1 MPRPACRASQDCPK
15 MSANKRLSETNMPG
29 ALDGIKVCD
38 LTRLIMGLYCTQIL
52 GDMGADVIK
61 VETHAA
67 H

>member
-1 MPRPACRASQDCPK
+1 